1 MGEFGTPCVGRGKD
15 VNQMGIGL
23 FFLLLFGILLIASP
37 IAVNTFTVHHVPGL
51 SSVIMTLSGIVL
63 VLLCVVLITIT
74 KLYVK
79 TKASEAFVKTGMGG
93 LKVIRD
99 GGAVILP
106 VIHQIVRVSLETIK
120 LPVQR
125 IGADALI
132 TSDKLRA
139 DVQAEFYVR
148 VQASDEDIKAAAR
161 SLGDKMSEVNVNSQ
175 QQRKSDGRSYESSV
189 AALIED
195 KLVSALRTSAAKKTL
210 EQLNSD
216 RDEFLKEV
224 VDGVTTD
231 LKHNGFLLETVT
243 ISKLDQTDI
252 ANLKNDNIFDAQGLR
267 TIAAITQKNLTEKN
281 TIVRTGEQARKDQ
294 DVQTRTQILEL
305 EKKQSE
311 AEANQSAQV
320 LSIQAEQE
328 RIGKQS
334 QIEAQRKVDVAATEN
349 AKQTILAK
357 VAQEQAVEVAKRE
370 QQQAIVVAEQK
381 VEVARRDQQKA
392 IAGSEAE
399 KAKAEALLA
408 DAEADRQ
415 KARQNIQTVEVV
427 AAADREKQKAVIAA
441 QGEAEKNYVT
451 AQRTADAGA
460 YRTMKEAEARKA
472 SADADAEA
480 VTKQAEAAS
489 KAAELQA
496 AGNKAL
502 LVAQADGDKAKL
514 LATAEGQKALAM
526 VPVEVNARQV
536 EVDKQRVE
544 EVLKPELE
552 ARAANGEA
560 AQNFELAKLSII
572 QEAQVKIESAK
583 ATAQFYGKIQANVY
597 GTPEDVAKM
606 SQHFN
611 AGMGLSQAFG
621 GFMAGADA
629 STAETVQKTVS
640 AVNDLVSS
648 VGKMVGTKASKETTT

>member
-1 MGEFGTPCVGRGKD
+1 
-15 VNQMGIGL
+15 MGIGL
-23 FFLLLFGILLIASP
+23 FFLLLFGMMLIASP
-37 IAVNTFTVHHVPGL
+37 IAVNTFTSHHIPWL
-51 SSVIMTLSGIVL
+51 SSIIMTGSGIIL
-63 VLLCVVLITIT
+63 VLICVVLLTIT

-106 VIHQIVRVSLETIK
+106 VIHQTVRVSLETIK
-120 LPVQR
+120 LEVSR
-125 IGADALI
+125 IGVDALI

-139 DVQAEFYVR
+139 DIKAEFFVR
-148 VQASDEDIKAAAR
+148 VQAEDEDIKAAAR
-161 SLGDKMSEVNVNSQ
+161 SLGDKMSEVSVNAQ
-175 QQRKSDGRSYESSV
+175 QQRGMDRDGNSYKSSV

-216 RDEFLKEV
+216 RDDFLREV
-224 VDGVTTD
+224 MQGVTAD

-243 ISKLDQTDI
+243 ISKLDQTDV
-252 ANLKNDNIFDAQGLR
+252 ANLKADNIFDAQGMR
-267 TIAAITQKNLTEKN
+267 TIAEITQKNLTEKN

-305 EKKQSE
+305 EKKQAQ
-311 AEANQSAQV
+311 AEATQSAQV
-320 LSIQAEQE
+320 LSIQAEQD

-334 QIEAQRKVDVAATEN
+334 QIEAQRKVDVASTEN
-349 AKQTILAK
+349 AQQTILAK
-357 VAQEQAVEVAKRE
+357 VSQEQAVEVAKRE
-370 QQQAIVVAEQK
+370 QQKAVVIADQT
-381 VEVARRDQQKA
+381 VEVAKRDQQKA
-392 IAGSEAE
+392 IAESEAE

-408 DAEADRQ
+408 DAEAERQ
-415 KARQNIQTVEVV
+415 KARQNIVTVETV

-441 QGEAEKNYVT
+441 QGEAERSFVT

-460 YRTMKEAEARKA
+460 YRTMKEAEAKKA
-472 SADADAEA
+472 AADAEAEA
-480 VTKQAEAAS
+480 VTKQATAAS

-496 AGNKAL
+496 AGNKAQ
-502 LVAQADGDKAKL
+502 LVAQAEGDRAKL

-572 QEAQVKIESAK
+572 QQAQVRIESAK

-606 SQHFN
+606 GAHFS
-611 AGMGLSQAFG
+611 AGMGLSQAFS
-621 GFMAGADA
+621 GFMSGADA
-629 STAETVQKTVS
+629 STAETVQKTMSVVNELAS
-640 AVNDLVSS
+640 AAATKLSG
-648 VGKMVGTKASKETTT
+648 GKKDPKTSPPV

>member
-1 MGEFGTPCVGRGKD
+1 
-15 VNQMGIGL
+15 MGIGL
-23 FFLLLFGILLIASP
+23 FFLLLFGVALIASP
-37 IAVNTFTVHHVPGL
+37 IAVNTFTSHHIPWL
-51 SSVIMTLSGIVL
+51 SSIIMTGSGIVL
-63 VLLCVVLITIT
+63 VLVCVVLLTIT

-106 VIHQIVRVSLETIK
+106 VIHQTVRVSLETIK
-120 LPVQR
+120 LEVSR

-139 DVQAEFYVR
+139 DIKAEFFVR
-148 VQASDEDIKAAAR
+148 VQAEDEDIKAAAR
-161 SLGDKMSEVNVNSQ
+161 SLGDKMSEVSVNAQ
-175 QQRKSDGRSYESSV
+175 QQRGFDRDGNSYKSSV

-216 RDEFLKEV
+216 RDDFLKEV
-224 VDGVTTD
+224 MQGVTAD

-243 ISKLDQTDI
+243 ISKLDQTDVS
-252 ANLKNDNIFDAQGLR
+252 NLKADNIFDAQGMR
-267 TIAAITQKNLTEKN
+267 TIAEITQKNLTEKN

-305 EKKQSE
+305 EKKQAE

-320 LSIQAEQE
+320 LSIQAEQD

-334 QIEAQRKVDVAATEN
+334 QIEAKRKVDVAATEN
-349 AKQTILAK
+349 ARQTILAT

-370 QQQAIVVAEQK
+370 QQKAVVIADQT
-381 VEVARRDQQKA
+381 VEVAKRDQLKA
-392 IAGSEAE
+392 IAESEAD

-408 DAEADRQ
+408 DAEAERQ
-415 KARQNIQTVEVV
+415 KARQNITTVETV

-441 QGEAEKNYVT
+441 QGEAERSYVT

-460 YRTMKEAEARKA
+460 YKTMKEAEAKKA
-472 SADADAEA
+472 AADAEAEA
-480 VTKQAEAAS
+480 VTKQATAAS

-496 AGNKAL
+496 AGNKAQ
-502 LVAQADGDKAKL
+502 LVAQADGEKAKL
-514 LATAEGQKALAM
+514 LAAAEGQKALAM
-526 VPVEVNARQV
+526 VPVEVKAR
-536 EVDKQRVE
+536 EVQIDKQRVE

-560 AQNFELAKLSII
+560 AQNFELAKLSIL
-572 QEAQVKIESAK
+572 QEAQVRIESAK

-621 GFMAGADA
+621 GFLAGADA
-629 STAETVQKTVS
+629 STVETVQKTMGAVNEIAS
-640 AVNDLVSS
+640 AVAAKVKKTD
-648 VGKMVGTKASKETTT
+648 KPATT

>member
-1 MGEFGTPCVGRGKD
+1 
-15 VNQMGIGL
+15 MGIGL
-23 FFLLLFGILLIASP
+23 FFLLLFGVALIAAP
-37 IAVNTFTVHHVPGL
+37 IALNTFTTHSIPWL
-51 SSVIMTLSGIVL
+51 SSIIMTGSGIVL
-63 VLLCVVLITIT
+63 VLLCVVLLTIT
-74 KLYVK
+74 RLYVK

-99 GGAVILP
+99 GGAIILP
-106 VIHQIVRVSLETIK
+106 VIHQTVRVSLETIK
-120 LPVQR
+120 LEVSR

-139 DVQAEFYVR
+139 DIKAEFFVR
-148 VQASDEDIKAAAR
+148 VQAEDEDIKAAAR
-161 SLGDKMSEVNVNSQ
+161 SLGDKMSEVSVNAQ
-175 QQRKSDGRSYESSV
+175 QQRGFDRDGNSYKSSV

-216 RDEFLKEV
+216 RDDFLKEV
-224 VDGVTTD
+224 MQGVTAD

-243 ISKLDQTDI
+243 ISKLDQTDV
-252 ANLKNDNIFDAQGLR
+252 ANLKADNIFDAQGMR
-267 TIAAITQKNLTEKN
+267 TIAEITQKNLTEKN

-305 EKKQSE
+305 EKKQAE

-320 LSIQAEQE
+320 LSIQAEQD

-334 QIEAQRKVDVAATEN
+334 QIEAQRKVDVASTDN
-349 AKQTILAK
+349 ARQTILAK

-381 VEVARRDQQKA
+381 VEVSKRDQLKA
-392 IAGSEAE
+392 IAASEAD

-408 DAEADRQ
+408 DAEAERQ
-415 KARQNIQTVEVV
+415 KARQNITTVETV
-427 AAADREKQKAVIAA
+427 AAADRDKQKAVIAA

-460 YRTMKEAEARKA
+460 YKVQKEAEAKKA
-472 SADADAEA
+472 AADAEAEA
-480 VTKQAEAAS
+480 VTKQATAAS
-489 KAAELQA
+489 KAAQLQA
-496 AGNKAL
+496 TGDQAK
-502 LVAQADGDKAKL
+502 LVAQAEGQKAQL
-514 LATAEGQKALAM
+514 LAQAEGQKALAM
-526 VPVEVNARQV
+526 VPVEVKAR
-536 EVDKQRVE
+536 EVQIEKQRVE

-560 AQNFELAKLSII
+560 AQNFELAKLHII

-621 GFMAGADA
+621 GFLAGADA
-629 STAETVQKTVS
+629 STAETVQKTVG

-648 VGKMVGTKASKETTT
+648 VGRMVGKKSEKPATT

>member
-1 MGEFGTPCVGRGKD
+1 
-15 VNQMGIGL
+15 MGIGL
-23 FFLLLFGILLIASP
+23 FFLLLFGIILIGSP
-37 IAVNTFTVHHVPGL
+37 IAVNTFTVHHVPWL
-51 SSVIMTLSGIVL
+51 SSVIMTISGVLL

-99 GGAVILP
+99 GGQVILP

-120 LPVQR
+120 LEVQR
-125 IGADALI
+125 LGVDALI

-139 DVQAEFYVR
+139 DIKAEFFVR
-148 VQASDEDIKAAAR
+148 VQAEDEDIKAAAR
-161 SLGDKMSEVNVNSQ
+161 SLGDKMSEVSVNAQ
-175 QQRKSDGRSYESSV
+175 QQRGFDREGNSYKSSV

-216 RDEFLKEV
+216 RDDFLKEV
-224 VDGVTTD
+224 MQGVTAD

-243 ISKLDQTDI
+243 ISKLDQTDV
-252 ANLKNDNIFDAQGLR
+252 ANLKSDNIFDAQGMR
-267 TIAAITQKNLTEKN
+267 TIAEITQKNLTEKN
-281 TIVRTGEQARKDQ
+281 AIVRTGEQARKDQ

-320 LSIQAEQE
+320 LSIQAEQN
-328 RIGKQS
+328 RIGQQS
-334 QIEAQRKVDVAATEN
+334 QIEAQRKLDVASTEN
-349 AKQTILAK
+349 ARQTILAK

-370 QQQAIVVAEQK
+370 QQQAIVLAEQK
-381 VEVARRDQQKA
+381 VEVARREQQKA
-392 IAGSEAE
+392 IAGSEAD

-427 AAADREKQKAVIAA
+427 AAADRERQKAVIAA

-460 YRTMKEAEARKA
+460 YRTLKEAEARKA

-480 VTKQAEAAS
+480 VTKQASAAS

-502 LVAQADGDKAKL
+502 LVAQADGDRAKL

-560 AQNFELAKLSII
+560 AQNFELAKLQIT
-572 QEAQVKIESAK
+572 QEALVRIESAK

-621 GFMAGADA
+621 GFLAGADA
-629 STAETVQKTVS
+629 STVETVQKTMGAVNEIAS
-640 AVNDLVSS
+640 AVA
-648 VGKMVGTKASKETTT
+648 GKLGKKVDKPVTT

>member
-1 MGEFGTPCVGRGKD
+1 
-15 VNQMGIGL
+15 
-23 FFLLLFGILLIASP
+23 
-37 IAVNTFTVHHVPGL
+37 
-51 SSVIMTLSGIVL
+51 
-63 VLLCVVLITIT
+63 
-74 KLYVK
+74 
-79 TKASEAFVKTGMGG
+79 MGG

-305 EKKQSE
+305 EKKQAE

-544 EVLKPELE
+544 EVLVPELK
-552 ARAANGEA
+552 ARSENGEA
-560 AQNFELAKLSII
+560 AQNFELAKFRIE
-572 QEAQVKIESAK
+572 QEATVRIAAAH
-583 ATAQFYGKIQANVY
+583 ATAQFYGKISANVY

-606 SQHFN
+606 SQHFS

-621 GFMAGADA
+621 GFMAGADT
-629 STAETVQKTVS
+629 STIETVKKVVG
-640 AVNDLVSS
+640 AVDSFA
-648 VGKMVGTKASKETTT
+648 TAAASKLSGKGSTSDAE